1 MSFRS
6 FNVGL
11 DLNGI
16 HREIYRAKFQK
27 SQEGNMAS
35 VSHNDSS
42 ANIGNVLSSNPR
54 NTYL

>member
-54 NTYL
+54 NAYL